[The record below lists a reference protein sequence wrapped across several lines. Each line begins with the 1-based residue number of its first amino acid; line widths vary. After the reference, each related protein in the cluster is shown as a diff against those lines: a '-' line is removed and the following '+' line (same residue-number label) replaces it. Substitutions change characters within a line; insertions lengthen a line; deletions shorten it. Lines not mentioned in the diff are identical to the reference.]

1 MTRSCCIFYS
11 KTASVFGRQRL
22 FLPYLKTPFDTL
34 AVHLIYYIEILDGE
48 KEFYVIFGAGQKA
61 ESFLC
66 ERARDGRRGH
76 EQYI

>member
-11 KTASVFGRQRL
+11 KTAWAFGRRRL

-48 KEFYVIFGAGQKA
+48 VWLLERGKKLNFF
-61 ESFLC
+61 C